1 MERICAS
8 VDRMIAETESQLR
21 EISKMCEEL
30 PPELTVEGKMIK
42 ERLKGRIEAFKRVK
56 KEICKTKEDHNEQ
69 S

>member
-1 MERICAS
+1 MKRICAS

-30 PPELTVEGKMIK
+30 PPELTVERRMIE

-56 KEICKTKEDHNEQ
+56 REVCKAKEGSDEQ
-69 S
+69 G